1 MVEFPSKKYIHAAK
15 QTNCKGT
22 KLKVSVNRLVTG
34 KNAQTFANGINQY
47 Y

>member
-1 MVEFPSKKYIHAAK
+1 MVEFPGKKYINAAK

-22 KLKVSVNRLVTG
+22 KLKVSVNTLVTG
-34 KNAQTFANGINQY
+34 KNAKTFTNGINQY